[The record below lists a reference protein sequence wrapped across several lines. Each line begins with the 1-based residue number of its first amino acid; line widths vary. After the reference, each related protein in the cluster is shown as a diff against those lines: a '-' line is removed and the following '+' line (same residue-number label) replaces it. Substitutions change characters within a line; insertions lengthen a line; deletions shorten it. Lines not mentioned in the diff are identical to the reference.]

1 MYSNRR
7 FPVHH
12 GRYRPAAPPQAHP
25 GRGLPAMRLI
35 PRALIFCL
43 LLAPAGPAAVAQA
56 PTPAPTPPPAP
67 AKPAPARKP
76 QSRIRAVAGKLVDTA
91 ATAAAG
97 MATDSLLGAK
107 GKSVANALGVGNDPC
122 GQSAAAL
129 AGLGGV
135 PAASAG
141 TAVIGAAK
149 KSFLKKKKPDSAP
162 PAASRSEEHTSEL

>member
-43 LLAPAGPAAVAQA
+43 LLASAGAAAMAQA

-76 QSRIRAVAGKLVDTA
+76 QSRIRAVAAKLADTD

-97 MATDSLLGAK
+97 MATASLFAAN
-107 GKSVANALGVGNDPC
+107 GKSVVNGLDVGND
-122 GQSAAAL
+122 
-129 AGLGGV
+129 
-135 PAASAG
+135 
-141 TAVIGAAK
+141 
-149 KSFLKKKKPDSAP
+149 
-162 PAASRSEEHTSEL
+162 